1 VEVITQPFSITVI
14 EKPLLGPVVGV
25 TTAGAAGVE
34 VVVVPVVEAAV
45 LALEEDEELIIIDR
59 RGKNGTGII

>member
-1 VEVITQPFSITVI
+1 MEVITQPFSITVI

-25 TTAGAAGVE
+25 TTAGVGLE
-34 VVVVPVVEAAV
+34 VVEP
-45 LALEEDEELIIIDR
+45 EEDEELIIIDR